1 MSKDMSCSGD
11 LFSLSSVK
19 TLSNCL
25 AEERIK
31 GYAQYIQDTL
41 NVYTCHSFN
50 YLSLLVV
57 WSGCGG
63 CVYSCF
69 LYW

>member
-19 TLSNCL
+19 TLSSCL
-25 AEERIK
+25 AEERVK

-50 YLSLLVV
+50 CLKFISCVV
-57 WSGCGG
+57 W
-63 CVYSCF
+63 
-69 LYW
+69 L